1 MKYLYVVCCLLM
13 VALCSACYQDRDTL
27 FTSTKCV
34 IDAGDT
40 LKIKKMQASVTFTN
54 LNTNEQVVATTLQK
68 NEVKTTLLQGLYK
81 IYGQGTAQ
89 VINQDGKERIVRF
102 RVTKDN
108 LPLTVGENSVVKL
121 QMFFVP

>member
-13 VALCSACYQDRDTL
+13 VAFCSACYQDKDTL
-27 FTSTKCV
+27 FTSTKIV

-68 NEVKTTLLQGLYK
+68 NEVETTLLQSLYK

>member
-13 VALCSACYQDRDTL
+13 VALCSACYQDKDTL
-27 FTSTKCV
+27 FTSTKCI

-54 LNTNEQVVATTLQK
+54 LNTNEQMVATTLQK
-68 NEVKTTLLQGLYK
+68 NEVETTLLQGLYK

-89 VINQDGKERIVRF
+89 VINQEGKLRF
-102 RVTKDN
+102 FIFSFTKYY
-108 LPLTVGENSVVKL
+108 LPLTVG
-121 QMFFVP
+121 

>member
-13 VALCSACYQDRDTL
+13 VALCSACYQDKDTL

-54 LNTNEQVVATTLQK
+54 LNTNEP
-68 NEVKTTLLQGLYK
+68 TLLQGLYK

-89 VINQDGKERIVRF
+89 VINQEGKERIVRF

>member
-1 MKYLYVVCCLLM
+1 MKYLYVVCCVLM
-13 VALCSACYQDRDTL
+13 GALCSACFQGKTTL
-27 FTSTKCV
+27 FPSTKIV

-68 NEVKTTLLQGLYK
+68 NEVETTLLQGLYK

>member
-13 VALCSACYQDRDTL
+13 VAFCSACYQDKDTL
-27 FTSTKCV
+27 FTSTKIV

-68 NEVKTTLLQGLYK
+68 NEVETTLLQGLYK

-89 VINQDGKERIVRF
+89 VINQNGKERIVRF

>member
-13 VALCSACYQDRDTL
+13 VAFCSACYQDKDTL
-27 FTSTKCV
+27 FTSTKIV

-40 LKIKKMQASVTFTN
+40 LKIKKMQASVMLTN

-68 NEVKTTLLQGLYK
+68 NEVETTLLQGLYK

-108 LPLTVGENSVVKL
+108 LSLTVGENSVVKL

>member
-1 MKYLYVVCCLLM
+1 MKYLYVVCCVL
-13 VALCSACYQDRDTL
+13 VGVFCSACYQDKDTL
-27 FTSTKCV
+27 FTSTKIV

-40 LKIKKMQASVTFTN
+40 LKIKKMQASVTLTN

-68 NEVKTTLLQGLYK
+68 NEVETTLLQGLYK

-89 VINQDGKERIVRF
+89 VINQDGKERILRF

-121 QMFFVP
+121 QMFIVQ

>member
-1 MKYLYVVCCLLM
+1 M
-13 VALCSACYQDRDTL
+13 VALCSACYQDKDTL
-27 FTSTKCV
+27 FTSTKIV

-68 NEVKTTLLQGLYK
+68 NEVETTLLQGLYK

-89 VINQDGKERIVRF
+89 VINQNGKERIVRF

>member
-13 VALCSACYQDRDTL
+13 VAFCSACYQDKDTL
-27 FTSTKCV
+27 FTSTKIV

-40 LKIKKMQASVTFTN
+40 LKIKKMQASVMLTN

-68 NEVKTTLLQGLYK
+68 NEVETTLLQGLYK

>member
-13 VALCSACYQDRDTL
+13 VAFCSACYQDKDTL
-27 FTSTKCV
+27 FTSTKIV

-40 LKIKKMQASVTFTN
+40 LKIKKMQASVMLTN

-68 NEVKTTLLQGLYK
+68 NEVETTLLQGLYK

-121 QMFFVP
+121 QIFFVP